1 MRMAGSLPVDTDRLD
16 ASLRS
21 LDPGDRA
28 LLELSLRQRVPDEEI
43 AELLQS
49 EAGEVERQ
57 RQVLLERLASELE
70 ANGDGPGVDQV
81 AAAIGGNAAAA
92 TAGGA
97 YVARPRRPEGGAE
110 TAEPAENGAP
120 TEPAAEKWTL
130 EPSASDRRLEAERR
144 AARRAARSA
153 RERSRRRAVLVALAV
168 VALGAVVTILVAGG
182 GDEEAEKASE
192 TPAVGGEKGPER
204 PPPSEAPEGAG
215 KLEPLSGQAGKAEGG
230 ATIEGSGDD
239 ARLKL
244 SATNLPAPE
253 GAYQVWLYDS
263 LIDSE
268 PVATVKGTSIELS
281 ERLPADPADYRYV
294 DVSVEPADGNPNHSG
309 RSVLR
314 VPVRDLLGG

>member
-1 MRMAGSLPVDTDRLD
+1 MDTDRLD
-16 ASLRS
+16 ASLHS

-43 AELLQS
+43 AQLLQS
-49 EAGEVERQ
+49 DPGEVEQKRQ
-57 RQVLLERLASELE
+57 ILLEQLASELE
-70 ANGDGPGVDQV
+70 ANGDGPGVEQV
-81 AAAIGGNAAAA
+81 AAAIRGNAAAV

-97 YVARPRRPEGGAE
+97 YVARPRRPEERAE
-110 TAEPAENGAP
+110 PPEPAENGVP
-120 TEPAAEKWTL
+120 TEPAAEKWAL
-130 EPSASDRRLEAERR
+130 EPSAPERRLEAERR

-153 RERSRRRAVLVALAV
+153 QQRSRRRAVLVALAV

-182 GDEEAEKASE
+182 GDGDEGAEKASE
-192 TPAVGGEKGPER
+192 TPAGRGEKDREGQ
-204 PPPSEAPEGAG
+204 PPPEAPEGAG
-215 KLEPLSGQAGKAEGG
+215 KLEPLSGQAAKAEGS
-230 ATIEGSGDD
+230 ATIEGRSED

-281 ERLPADPADYRYV
+281 EPLPADPADFRYV
-294 DVSVEPADGNPNHSG
+294 DVSLEPADGNPNHSG